1 VLQQPDRMSKG
12 TRDSSRMGNVT
23 EVDAGLVELATRFG
37 VATSYTDWTGRT
49 IDVAEDTLVAVLGAL
64 GVEVGTAEQRGGALT
79 AQERAYWSKTL
90 PSTIIGKVGT
100 DPTFWAHVTHGDD
113 AHVWVRL
120 EDGTVRTGMRQ
131 LDNFTPPYDLDGR
144 LIGEATFALP
154 SDLPLGYHRLHLRS
168 GDVESSTALIIT
180 PQWLGLPPRL
190 GDRRVWGL
198 ATQLYSV
205 RSKGSWGVGDLTDLA
220 DLAVWSGAQH
230 GAGYVLVNPL
240 HAAEPTKP
248 MEPSPYLPTSRRF
261 VNPLYLRVEAIPEYA
276 ELAKRSKVRE
286 LREDVQ
292 KRARKVDAIDRD
304 ASWTAKRKA
313 LKLIHKVRRSAGR
326 ELAYQAFLAREGK
339 ALDDFATWCALAE
352 RHGADWHQWPQAL
365 QHPDSPDVAAFAEKH
380 DNTVD
385 FHRWLQWQLDEQL
398 AGAQSAAVR
407 AGMTLGIMADL
418 AVGVHPN
425 GADSWALQ
433 DILAL
438 GVTAGA
444 PPDEYNQLGQDW
456 SQPPWRPDQLEEQ
469 EYLPFRALIQAV
481 LRHAGGVRIDHII
494 GLFRLWWIPKGAL
507 PTEGTYVRYD
517 HEAMIG
523 IVALEAQRADAVV
536 VGEDLGTV
544 EPWVRDYLR
553 ERGLLG
559 TSILWFELDRDGSGG
574 PLPAERWREYCLS
587 SVTTHDLPPTAG
599 YLAGDHVRLRDSLGL
614 LTRPVAE
621 ELAADEQENAAWIAE
636 LQRVGLLPGG
646 PGTDAADITVEQ
658 TILALYRY
666 LGRTPSRLLS
676 VALTDAVGDRRTQNQ
691 PGTIDEY
698 PNWRVPLT
706 DPKGKPLLLEQVF
719 TDPRAAT
726 LSEAMHT
733 ITSPHS

>member
-1 VLQQPDRMSKG
+1 MTQ
-12 TRDSSRMGNVT
+12 
-23 EVDAGLVELATRFG
+23 VDAGLVELADRFG
-37 VATSYTDWTGRT
+37 VATAYTDWTGRT
-49 IDVAEDTLVAVLGAL
+49 VDVSEATLVAVLAAL
-64 GVEVGTAEQRGGALT
+64 GLEVDTPEQRSGILL
-79 AQERAYWSKTL
+79 AQDRAHWAKAL
-90 PSTIIGKVGT
+90 PSTIIGKAGT
-100 DPTFWAHVTHGDD
+100 DTTFWVHVDDGAD

-120 EDGTVRTGMRQ
+120 EDGTVRTGVRQ

-154 SDLPLGYHRLHLRS
+154 ADLPLGYHRVHLRS
-168 GDVESSTALIIT
+168 GSLETSTALIVT
-180 PQWLGLPPRL
+180 PRWLGMPARM
-190 GDRRVWGL
+190 GNQRAWGM

-205 RSKGSWGVGDLTDLA
+205 RSRGSWGFGDLTDLT

-240 HAAEPTKP
+240 HAAAPTTP
-248 MEPSPYLPTSRRF
+248 MEPSPYLPTSRRY

-276 ELAKRSKVRE
+276 DLDKRGRVRR
-286 LREDVQ
+286 LRQDIQE
-292 KRARKVDAIDRD
+292 KTRKLDAIDRD
-304 ASWTAKRKA
+304 AVWKAKRKA
-313 LKLIHKVRRSAGR
+313 LTMIHEVKRSAGR
-326 ELAYQAFLAREGK
+326 ELAYQAFRDREGK
-339 ALDDFATWCALAE
+339 ALDDFATWCALAD
-352 RHGADWHQWPQAL
+352 RYGSDWHEWPEEL
-365 QHPDSPDVAAFAEKH
+365 RHPDSTAVAKFAEKH
-380 DNTVD
+380 DTAVD
-385 FHRWLQWQLDEQL
+385 FHRWLQWQLDDQL
-398 AGAQSAAVR
+398 AAAQSAAVR
-407 AGMTLGIMADL
+407 TGMTLGVMADL

-425 GADSWALQ
+425 GADAWALQ

-456 SQPPWRPDQLEEQ
+456 SQPPWRPDQLEAQ

-553 ERGLLG
+553 DRGLLG

-574 PLPAERWREYCLS
+574 PLAAERWREYCLS

-614 LTRPVAE
+614 LTRPVEE
-621 ELAADEQENAAWIAE
+621 ELASDKQENAAWIAE

-646 PGTDAADITVEQ
+646 TGTDTADITVEQ

-691 PGTIDEY
+691 PGTTDEY

-706 DPKGKPLLLEQVF
+706 DPKGKPVLLEKVF

-726 LSEAMHT
+726 LSAAMKA
-733 ITSPHS
+733 ITTPQV